1 MYLCI
6 NFCFNTGNPQFKF
19 LQSMVEAIRCNAFTM
34 ISLYDLLRAVSN
46 AIIKMYK
53 SACVFL
59 CVFAILFSRLIEC
72 YYTLITF
79 ISSFYY

>member
-1 MYLCI
+1 
-6 NFCFNTGNPQFKF
+6 
-19 LQSMVEAIRCNAFTM
+19 MVEAIRCNAFTM
-34 ISLYDLLRAVSN
+34 ISFNELLRAVSN
-46 AIIKMYK
+46 AIVKMYK